1 MSCSGRGSAFPL
13 IVKVSRLLGQG
24 NLQAMG
30 KKIEFHEIINAW
42 KMFPAYISSKV
53 LLMEYLQNYA
63 VLIDFHWLGLSAHFT
78 D

>member
-30 KKIEFHEIINAW
+30 KK
-42 KMFPAYISSKV
+42 
-53 LLMEYLQNYA
+53 
-63 VLIDFHWLGLSAHFT
+63 
-78 D
+78 